1 MNGFSG
7 FLTVNET
14 TRSHLYFL
22 LQVAEQIDKNTPL
35 VVWLQGGPGMPST
48 YGAFK
53 EIGTHYVLKTKGHR
67 AKLLLNPHR
76 WTQNAH
82 VLFIDNPVGT
92 GYSFTEDEEGYP
104 TDDEQVS
111 LHLAE
116 ALKQVDLSPAELEY
130 C

>member
-7 FLTVNET
+7 FLTVNQT
-14 TRSHLYFL
+14 SRSHLYFL
-22 LQVAEQIDKNTPL
+22 LQVAEKIDENTPL

-53 EIGTHYVLKTKGHR
+53 EIGTYYVLKTKGR
-67 AKLLLNPHR
+67 KAKLLLNPNR
-76 WTQNAH
+76 WAQYAH

-92 GYSFTEDEEGYP
+92 GYSFTEDEDGYP
-104 TDDEQVS
+104 TDDEQVA

-116 ALKQVDLSPAELEY
+116 ALKQVDLPLTAFEY